1 MSPSTICDRCLRRA
15 CLVAFLAP
23 RIAGLLDR
31 RGRRVPGLL
40 GLSEHMLVE
49 AVCGSDRDAAREFL
63 DRLSLSRERAR
74 LQAAEVAGVCR
85 HDPAYPEALS
95 DLGDAP
101 AALFACGRL
110 PVLRRLASEPSVAVV
125 GTRRPSPY
133 GIEVAY
139 GLGRGLGVAGATVVS
154 GLALGIDAVAH
165 RGCLDA
171 GGVPLAVLAGGP
183 DVPYPRR
190 HRSLHRR
197 VCELGLVIS
206 EMPPG
211 STAFRWSFP
220 ARNRIMAALAGM
232 TVVVEA
238 AQPSGSLITA
248 DFAHDLGRTV
258 GAVPGRV
265 TWRMAGGVNSLLRDG
280 AVPITG
286 TQDVLD
292 ELFGVGMRVD
302 TTAPGREGP
311 GDSSLRMVLEAVE
324 AGREVDEMAI
334 ATRLAAGEVRAAL
347 GQLEADGWIVRSL
360 SGWERVPR

>member
-1 MSPSTICDRCLRRA
+1 MSASTICDRCLRRA

-23 RIAGLLDR
+23 RIAGLLERPR
-31 RGRRVPGLL
+31 RAVPGLL
-40 GLSEHMLVE
+40 GLPEPLLVE
-49 AVCGSDRDAAREFL
+49 AVCGSDSHAAKEFL
-63 DRLSLSRERAR
+63 DGLSLNHERDR
-74 LQAAEVAGVCR
+74 LRAADVSGVCR
-85 HDPAYPEALS
+85 HDPAYPVALN

-101 AALFACGRL
+101 VALFACGRL
-110 PVLRRLASEPSVAVV
+110 PVLGRLASEPAVAIV

-139 GLGRGLGVAGATVVS
+139 ELGRGLGVAGVTVVS
-154 GLALGIDAVAH
+154 GMALGIDAVAH

-190 HRSLHRR
+190 HRSLHRS

-238 AQPSGSLITA
+238 AQPSGTLITA
-248 DFAHDLGRTV
+248 DFARDLGRTV

-265 TWRMAGGVNSLLRDG
+265 TWRMAAGANGLLRDG

-292 ELFGVGMRVD
+292 ELFGVGVRVS
-302 TTAPGREGP
+302 APQPEAVP
-311 GDSSLRMVLEAVE
+311 GDSRLRTVLDAVE
-324 AGREVDEMAI
+324 AGREVDEMAS

-347 GQLEADGWIVRSL
+347 GQLEAGGWIARRL